1 MNIPRI
7 VIDTSVLISALL
19 SQRGAAYRLLM
30 LSDSGLFETNLS
42 VPLVA
47 EYEAVA
53 KRMLD
58 QMSLTLTDLDDILD
72 YLCSVGQQRKIFF
85 LWRPFLPDPGDDM
98 VLEIAVAAQA
108 EYIVTFN
115 QKHFAGCEQFGIVL
129 LTPREFLV
137 QIGELS

>member
-30 LSDSGLFETNLS
+30 LSDSGLFETTLS

-47 EYEAVA
+47 EHEAVA

-58 QMSLTLTDLDDILD
+58 QMSLALTDLDDILD
-72 YLCSVGQQRKIFF
+72 YLCSVGICAA
-85 LWRPFLPDPGDDM
+85 LDILLVASLSDRP
-98 VLEIAVAAQA
+98 
-108 EYIVTFN
+108 
-115 QKHFAGCEQFGIVL
+115 
-129 LTPREFLV
+129 RRR
-137 QIGELS
+137 